1 MKNNVLS
8 ALILAKITESSRT
21 TPKTR
26 VQKKEYVIE
35 LLGTENRVSG
45 RVQTKW
51 ACMKYP

>member
-21 TPKTR
+21 TSNR

-35 LLGTENRVSG
+35 LLGTEIRVCG
-45 RVQTKW
+45 RVQRKL